1 MTGILKVD
9 QLKDNAGTDIFDAS
23 GTNITI
29 GRSTGV
35 VKIAKI
41 PHLKV
46 GLASNTTVNSGDRVL
61 FGSFNT
67 SHVFMPEDNMSAF
80 DVASNSY
87 IIPTGCS
94 GLWHISCS
102 IYGVT
107 SNPNQ
112 IAVWYNGNRQD
123 AIGSSGGTS
132 SMVQGSMIKRLA
144 AGDDIEM
151 HVYCAGSTVTPT
163 QNQYHSWWEMTFIG

>member
-1 MTGILKVD
+1 MSTLRVGSIDSVNGNNAIGINSDGV
-9 QLKDNAGTDIFDAS
+9 
-23 GTNITI
+23 ITH
-29 GRSTGV
+29 T
-35 VKIAKI
+35 KI

-46 GLASNTTVNSGDRVL
+46 GLASNTTVNTGDRVL
-61 FGSFNT
+61 FGSFNA

-80 DVASNSY
+80 DAASNSY

-132 SMVQGSMIKRLA
+132 AMVQGSIIKRLA

-163 QNQYHSWWEMTFIG
+163 QNQFHSWWEMTLIG

>member
-9 QLKDNAGTDIFDAS
+9 ALQNNTGT
-23 GTNITI
+23 
-29 GRSTGV
+29 STLSFNTDGV
-35 VKIAKI
+35 VTHNKI

-46 GLASNTTVNSGDRVL
+46 GLASNTTINSGDRVL
-61 FGSFNT
+61 FGSFST

-80 DVASNSY
+80 DAATNSY

-123 AIGSSGGTS
+123 AIGSQSGTAD
-132 SMVQGSMIKRLA
+132 MVQGSIIKRFA

-151 HVYCAGSTVTPT
+151 HCYCVGSTVTPT
-163 QNQYHSWWEMTFIG
+163 QNPYHSWWEMTFIG